1 MTLIREYVYLCVAD
15 FVNVAFEPS
24 WFLLTDKLTLHPSIH
39 KRQMLALRKNK
50 TKQKTQHGGE
60 QNANAEAAKC
70 VMSWWMRPPFIVK
83 TDTGST
89 ANM

>member
-1 MTLIREYVYLCVAD
+1 
-15 FVNVAFEPS
+15 
-24 WFLLTDKLTLHPSIH
+24 
-39 KRQMLALRKNK
+39 MLALRKNK

-70 VMSWWMRPPFIVK
+70 VMSWWMCPPFIVK
-83 TDTGST
+83 TDTGNT